1 MNMSTWVYPHPLPH
15 TTFLVQDVF
24 PIGDTKS
31 LEKVQKKVSVRW
43 EKFNHLY
50 CESLSLVT
58 VSRRQSKV
66 PFLDPTCLEFR
77 PATWANTLAR
87 PISKY
92 LQISGEYPPRRT
104 SPAFIIRRHRMPRM
118 PESVSSRERVLIN
131 SNQDSFGGNMVM
143 IQPSYEVFKSV
154 MMAICLIL
162 LVWMSV
168 GW

>member
-24 PIGDTKS
+24 PIGDAKS

-66 PFLDPTCLEFR
+66 PFLDPTCPEFGS
-77 PATWANTLAR
+77 TWSNTLAAD
-87 PISKY
+87 I
-92 LQISGEYPPRRT
+92 QISGDISRISTKTNFPRFHYNIAPDAKDAR
-104 SPAFIIRRHRMPRM
+104 
-118 PESVSSRERVLIN
+118 
-131 SNQDSFGGNMVM
+131 
-143 IQPSYEVFKSV
+143 
-154 MMAICLIL
+154 ICCVKIF
-162 LVWMSV
+162 
-168 GW
+168 